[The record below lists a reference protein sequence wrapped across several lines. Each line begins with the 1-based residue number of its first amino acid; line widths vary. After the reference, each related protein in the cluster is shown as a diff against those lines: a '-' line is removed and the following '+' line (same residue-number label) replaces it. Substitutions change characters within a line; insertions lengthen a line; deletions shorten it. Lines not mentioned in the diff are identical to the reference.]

1 MCYSF
6 STLKFKYLKEINMK
20 RIFALLCAV
29 MMMAMLFTSCA
40 VEETIIVGY
49 TLYDPMN
56 FEDENGNLVGFDTEL
71 AQAVGEKLGYAVNFQ
86 LIDWPRKYTEL
97 NSGSIDCIWNGFTA
111 NTADDDGVARSEKVD
126 FSYNYM
132 RNKQVIVTTADIAAT
147 VADETSLA
155 GKVGA
160 VEASSAGDTYLTEN
174 LTGAVKNGVTS
185 QLSAMRELVLGTA
198 DFVVVDDQ
206 LAKAYVG
213 TGDYKNLV
221 IVETISG
228 TEEFYAI
235 GFRKGSELTAKVNK
249 ALEEL
254 AADGTIAALA
264 EKYGVSN
271 TVITDFSDQK

>member
-1 MCYSF
+1 
-6 STLKFKYLKEINMK
+6 MK
-20 RIFALLCAV
+20 KILAFLLAV
-29 MMMAMLFTSCA
+29 MMMAMLFTSCD
-40 VEETIIVGY
+40 VKETVVIGY
-49 TLYDPMN
+49 TNYDPMN
-56 FEDENGNLVGFDTEL
+56 YEDENGVLVGFDTEL
-71 AQAVGEKLGYAVNFQ
+71 AQAVFEKLGYDAKFQ
-86 LIDWPRKYTEL
+86 LIDWTQKYTEL
-97 NSGSIDCIWNGFTA
+97 NAGNIDCIWNGFTA

-147 VADETSLA
+147 VVDTTSLS

-160 VEASSAGDTYLTEN
+160 VEASSAGDSFLTDTLE
-174 LTGAVKNGVTS
+174 GAVKNGVTS

-213 TGDYKNLV
+213 TGDYTNLV
-221 IVETISG
+221 IVDTITG

-235 GFRKGSELTAKVNK
+235 GFKKGSELTAKVNA

-271 TVITDFSDQK
+271 TVITDFSNQK

>member
-1 MCYSF
+1 
-6 STLKFKYLKEINMK
+6 MK
-20 RIFALLCAV
+20 KILALLLAT

-40 VEETIIVGY
+40 TNQTMVVGY
-49 TLYDPMN
+49 TISDPMN

-71 AQAVGEKLGYAVNFQ
+71 AQAVGEKIGYTVNFQ
-86 LIDWPRKYTEL
+86 LIDWPQRYTEL
-97 NSGSIDCIWNGFTA
+97 NAGNIDCIWNGFTA
-111 NTADDDGVARSEKVD
+111 NTADDDGQARSEKVD

-132 RNKQVIVTTADIAAT
+132 RNKQVIVTTAEIAAT
-147 VADETSLA
+147 VVDETSLS

-160 VEASSAGDTYLTEN
+160 VEASSAGDTFLTET
-174 LTGAVKNGVTS
+174 LEGAVKNGVTS

-213 TGDYKNLV
+213 TGDYKDLV
-221 IVETISG
+221 IVETITG

-235 GFRKGSELTAKVNK
+235 GFKKGSELTEKVNK

-264 EKYGVSN
+264 AKYGVSN
-271 TVITDFSDQK
+271 TVITDFSDQKQ